1 MPQTSYRR
9 RTLTRPLGLIRRPLR
24 VAVIVLLALCSGAL
38 VSTGALAAELTV
50 TRLASTNNPSNYG
63 QTVIFIAAVLAE
75 SSVGAPSGTVTFTD
89 GTKVLGN
96 VPLDSDGRATFTV
109 SSLAA
114 GRHSIAAAYVPTDS
128 LAFSAS
134 SATLTQNVTSTS
146 TSASAASTTT
156 LTSTPNPSTF
166 GQPVTFA
173 AIVKGNG
180 STPTGSVAFSDGATA
195 LGTASLDNGGQAAF
209 ATSALSAG
217 SHAIAATYSG
227 DPNFSGSRAM
237 LTQTVNAKLG
247 TATVLKSS
255 KNPNKLGESVTFI
268 ATVTPNGVSG
278 LPTGTVTFVDQGT
291 ALGSEPL
298 NRSGRA
304 TFATAKLAP
313 GRHLIVAHYSG
324 DADFAGGQS
333 NAVTQTVR

>member
-1 MPQTSYRR
+1 MPQTSYKRR
-9 RTLTRPLGLIRRPLR
+9 VLMRPLGLIRLPLR
-24 VAVIVLLALCSGAL
+24 VAVVILLALCSGVLAA
-38 VSTGALAAELTV
+38 TDAGAAELTV

-63 QTVIFIAAVLAE
+63 QAVIFIAAVLAE
-75 SSVGAPSGTVTFTD
+75 SSAGAPTGTVTFTD

-96 VPLDSDGRATFTV
+96 APLDSDGRATFTT

-114 GRHSIAAAYVPTDS
+114 GRHSIAAAYVPADP

-146 TSASAASTTT
+146 TSTSAASTTT

-173 AIVKGNG
+173 ATVKGNG
-180 STPTGSVAFSDGATA
+180 GTPTGSVVFTDGATA
-195 LGTASLDNGGQAAF
+195 LGTAVLDNSGQAAF
-209 ATSALSAG
+209 ATSALNAG
-217 SHAIAATYSG
+217 SHAIAAAYGG

-247 TATVLKSS
+247 TAIVLKSS
-255 KNPNKLGESVTFI
+255 KNPNKLGESVTFV

-304 TFATAKLAP
+304 MFATSKLAP
-313 GRHLIVAHYSG
+313 GRHLIVAHYNG

-333 NAVTQTVR
+333 NAVAQTVR